1 VLPARTFR
9 SSTFRLALLYM
20 ALSVG
25 SVIILLGFI
34 YWATAGYMSRQTDD
48 TIEAEI
54 GGLAEQYGDQGLT
67 GLSSLI
73 AERIARDPGGA
84 AVYLLA
90 NRDFTPVVGNLRGW
104 PDAKADGQGW
114 MSFALHDW
122 GPRSNKEHI
131 ARARIF
137 DLQGGLH
144 LLVGR
149 DVRELEATRRLI
161 LNALAWGLAITA
173 ALALIGGA
181 TMSAGVVRRIEAVN
195 QTSREIM
202 EGDLSRRVPT
212 DGTGDDFDQLAVN
225 LNRMLER
232 IEQLLEA
239 VRQVS
244 DNIAHDLRTPL
255 TRLRTRLELAR
266 RESDRPELVA
276 DALDHAIENADELL
290 ATFNALLR
298 IARIESRSRRT
309 AFAEVELSSLVED
322 VAELYEPLAT
332 DRGREFAVE
341 APEPLRVN
349 GDRDLLFQ
357 AVANLVD
364 NAIKYT
370 PAQRRITLSARLH
383 AGRPE
388 IAVFD
393 GGPGIPAAMREK
405 VFQRFFRL
413 DGSRSTPGSGLG
425 LSLVR
430 AVAQI
435 HGAQIRL
442 EENDPGLRAVLSFEA
457 TQPSIAGE
465 TNGSA
470 AESAQLER
478 TAAGPQSQHSAA
490 APDPDGVRE
499 TPASPQSQ
507 RAQGVARRRA

>member
-1 VLPARTFR
+1 
-9 SSTFRLALLYM
+9 M

-34 YWATAGYMSRQTDD
+34 YWATAGYMSRQTDA

-54 GGLAEQYGDQGLT
+54 GGLAEQYRERGLT

-73 AERIARDPGGA
+73 AERVARDPGGA

-90 NRDFTPVVGNLRGW
+90 NEDFTPVVGNLSGW
-104 PDAKADGQGW
+104 PDAPLDGTGW
-114 MSFALHDW
+114 MSFLLHDW
-122 GPRSNKEHI
+122 GPNASEEHT

-137 DLQGGLH
+137 DLHGGLH

-161 LNALAWGLAITA
+161 LNALGWGLAITA
-173 ALALIGGA
+173 GLALVGGI
-181 TMSAGVVRRIEAVN
+181 TMSAGVMRRIEAIN

-212 DGTGDDFDQLAVN
+212 DETGDDFDQLASN

-232 IEQLLEA
+232 IERLLEA

-266 RESDRPELVA
+266 GENDQPELIA
-276 DALDHAIENADELL
+276 EAMDQAIENADELL
-290 ATFNALLR
+290 ATFNGLLR
-298 IARIESRSRRT
+298 IARIESGSRRN
-309 AFAEVELSSLVED
+309 ALAEVDLSTLLED
-322 VAELYEPLAT
+322 VAELYEPLAAERDQRFT
-332 DRGREFAVE
+332 LATNG
-341 APEPLRVN
+341 PIPVN

-357 AVANLVD
+357 AAANLVD

-370 PAQRRITLSARLH
+370 PADGQITLSARVQ

-388 IAVFD
+388 IAVVD
-393 GGPGIPAAMREK
+393 SGPGIPEAMCEK

-413 DGSRSTPGSGLG
+413 DSSRSTPGSGLG
-425 LSLVR
+425 LSLVQ

-442 EENDPGLRAVLSFEA
+442 EDNGPGLKAVLSFEPRQREA
-457 TQPSIAGE
+457 PAR
-465 TNGSA
+465 GSSPGA
-470 AESAQLER
+470 ANQ
-478 TAAGPQSQHSAA
+478 GA
-490 APDPDGVRE
+490 APSPGLEVPAE
-499 TPASPQSQ
+499 QAQVATPARTSASGILKRVGLRKRM
-507 RAQGVARRRA
+507 RAAFLRREG

>member
-1 VLPARTFR
+1 MLPARTFR

-34 YWATAGYMSRQTDD
+34 YWATAGYMSRQTDA
-48 TIEAEI
+48 TIGAEI
-54 GGLAEQYGDQGLT
+54 GGLAEQYRQRGLT

-90 NRDFTPVVGNLRGW
+90 NQDFTPVVGNLSGW
-104 PDAKADGQGW
+104 PDAPSDGSGW
-114 MSFALHDW
+114 MSFVLHDW
-122 GPRSNKEHI
+122 GPSASEEHA

-137 DLQGGLH
+137 DLRGGLH

-173 ALALIGGA
+173 ALALLGGV
-181 TMSAGVVRRIEAVN
+181 TMSAGVVRRIEAIN

-225 LNRMLER
+225 LNLMLER
-232 IEQLLEA
+232 IERLLEA

-255 TRLRTRLELAR
+255 TRLRTRLELMR
-266 RESDRPELVA
+266 GESDRPERIAETV
-276 DALDHAIENADELL
+276 DQAIENADELL

-298 IARIESRSRRT
+298 IARIESGSRRT
-309 AFAEVELSSLVED
+309 AFTEVELSSLVED

-332 DRGREFAVE
+332 ERGQQFSVE
-341 APEPLRVN
+341 APTPLCVH

-370 PAQRRITLSARLH
+370 PDGGRIALTVGMQ
-383 AGRPE
+383 AGHPE
-388 IAVFD
+388 IAVVD
-393 GGPGIPAAMREK
+393 SGPGIPTPMREK

-425 LSLVR
+425 LSLVH
-430 AVAQI
+430 AAAQI
-435 HGAQIRL
+435 HEAQIRL
-442 EENDPGLRAVLSFEA
+442 ADNDPGLRAVLRFESGQCPALSPADGA
-457 TQPSIAGE
+457 TPGNGQLQAPHAE
-465 TNGSA
+465 TD
-470 AESAQLER
+470 
-478 TAAGPQSQHSAA
+478 TAA
-490 APDPDGVRE
+490 DPTKRQE
-499 TPASPQSQ
+499 KRPA
-507 RAQGVARRRA
+507 